1 MELNEYIKVVGC
13 HSEEFIAQKD
23 QFKTYFDWAI
33 HKMNS
38 MYNLAINDTPTLNN
52 LKEQPS
58 TRLKGF
64 LKTLQDELDEGK
76 DILKEMEVLDQFKS
90 KHDQETL
97 SFREQDITKKEQEI
111 LVNLAD
117 WLGDMIVYIKSE
129 ALKYGIPLDA
139 VLTCIMGSNFT
150 KLGEDG
156 KPIMNLD
163 GKVLKGPNFEPP
175 EKYIHATLFEEKLK
189 KEIEDTKA
197 KLNSISG

>member
-1 MELNEYIKVVGC
+1 MELNEYVKVVGC
-13 HSEEFIAQKD
+13 HSEEFNKD

-38 MYNLAINDTPTLNN
+38 MYNLAINDSPTLNS
-52 LKEQPS
+52 LRESPS
-58 TRLKGF
+58 NRLRGF

-76 DILKEMEVLDQFKS
+76 DILEQMEILDKFK
-90 KHDQETL
+90 DENTEETL

-117 WLGDMIVYIKSE
+117 WLGDMVVYIKSE
-129 ALKYGIPLDA
+129 ALKYGIPLEA

-163 GKVLKGPNFEPP
+163 GKVLKGPNFQPP
-175 EKYIHATLFEEKLK
+175 EKYIHATLFKDELK
-189 KEIEDTKA
+189 KEIEEVKTK
-197 KLNSISG
+197 LENISLGL